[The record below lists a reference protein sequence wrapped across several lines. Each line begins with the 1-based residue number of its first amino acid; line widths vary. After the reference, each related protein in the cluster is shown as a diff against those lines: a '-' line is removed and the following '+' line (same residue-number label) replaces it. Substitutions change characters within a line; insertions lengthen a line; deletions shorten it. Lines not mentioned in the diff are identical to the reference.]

1 MGEWAVRMQGKEAL
15 SLAFRSSLMYL
26 IFTLLFSLLAFL
38 YPLRGGPSFPSDI
51 CIPCELAKN
60 AIIGLGTGL
69 FSFNLTMILTATAF
83 TTLIDADHIPQ
94 FLGFNVYGRPAHSII
109 FIVLSSVLI
118 ALLSRKRRNEAL
130 ASGLITAS
138 AGLSH
143 LALDTFAGG
152 PVFPLFMPLAGVE
165 VILPDS
171 IWILF
176 QTIAILLA
184 FISGI
189 QIRKSTALVWKLDR
203 SS

>member
-1 MGEWAVRMQGKEAL
+1 MQVRKAFSL
-15 SLAFRSSLMYL
+15 SFRSSLMYL
-26 IFTLLFSLLAFL
+26 VCTLFFSLFAFL
-38 YPLRGGPSFPSDI
+38 YPLGEGVGFPSDI
-51 CIPCELAKN
+51 CIPCELVKN
-60 AIIGLGTGL
+60 ATIGLFTGL

-143 LALDTFAGG
+143 LSLDALAGG
-152 PVFPLFMPLAGVE
+152 PVFPLFMPIAAVE

-176 QTIAILLA
+176 QTIAALLA

-189 QIRKSTALVWKLDR
+189 QIRKSAASVAKLGR